1 MREQRRRTHKSESVE
16 PFSAEFSTT
25 CKTCFARMS
34 RGSSVEWELKS
45 CFFASSS
52 LKGSSVVPDGRKA
65 SGSGSEVEEEEE
77 EIDSI

>member
-1 MREQRRRTHKSESVE
+1 M
-16 PFSAEFSTT
+16 
-25 CKTCFARMS
+25 
-34 RGSSVEWELKS
+34 KS

-65 SGSGSEVEEEEE
+65 SGSGSEVEEAEEE